1 MSSGSNKG
9 RNRTFMNSDV
19 LSAMDSLE
27 DPFVTT
33 TEIADE
39 LDVESQ
45 TVLQRMHELH
55 DEGQIKRKDVGA
67 NAVVWWRE

>member
-1 MSSGSNKG
+1 
-9 RNRTFMNSDV
+9 MNTDV
-19 LSAMDSLE
+19 LRAMDYQD

-39 LDVESQ
+39 LDVANQ
-45 TVLQRMHELH
+45 TVLKRLHELH
-55 DEGQIKRKDVGA
+55 DEGRIERKDVGA